1 VHKKI
6 YFGLAITW
14 TLLMFFLCLEDS
26 KDLPKI
32 KIQNLDKFVHACFH
46 FVFVVI
52 WFLYIRISKGS
63 IDNKIAIKKAFWF
76 SILIGIAIEF
86 LQYFFTSTRK
96 ADVLDV
102 LSNSIGAILAV
113 FLIRFWKNRQE
124 LKTL

>member
-1 VHKKI
+1 
-6 YFGLAITW
+6 
-14 TLLMFFLCLEDS
+14 MFFLCLEDS

-32 KIQNLDKFVHACFH
+32 KIQNLDKFVHAGFH

-63 IDNKIAIKKAFWF
+63 IDNKVAIKKAFWF
-76 SILIGIAIEF
+76 SILIGISIEF
-86 LQYFFTSTRK
+86 LQYFFTTTRK

-102 LSNSIGAILAV
+102 LSNSIGTIVAFFI
-113 FLIRFWKNRQE
+113 IRFWTNRQE